1 MLALGGEPLVVA
13 VPNGDPLARQE
24 RIDLYDLRDRPLI
37 LFPLDYGSGL
47 NELIERLYRKAG
59 LALTRG
65 PAGRQITSIIAL
77 VAAGQGVALVPR
89 CSTALARAGVVYR
102 PLAEPEALAD
112 FLVFT
117 RRHGRSAAV
126 EAFLAILGG
135 LDAGETPRHI

>member
-1 MLALGGEPLVVA
+1 
-13 VPNGDPLARQE
+13 PLARQE

>member
-1 MLALGGEPLVVA
+1 
-13 VPNGDPLARQE
+13 
-24 RIDLYDLRDRPLI
+24 
-37 LFPLDYGSGL
+37 
-47 NELIERLYRKAG
+47 KAG

-65 PAGRQITSIIAL
+65 PAGRQITSSIAL

-89 CSTALARAGVVYR
+89 CCTALARAGVVYR

-117 RRHGRSAAV
+117 RCHGSSAAV

>member
-1 MLALGGEPLVVA
+1 
-13 VPNGDPLARQE
+13 
-24 RIDLYDLRDRPLI
+24 
-37 LFPLDYGSGL
+37 
-47 NELIERLYRKAG
+47 
-59 LALTRG
+59 TRG

-117 RRHGRSAAV
+117 RRHGRSAAL